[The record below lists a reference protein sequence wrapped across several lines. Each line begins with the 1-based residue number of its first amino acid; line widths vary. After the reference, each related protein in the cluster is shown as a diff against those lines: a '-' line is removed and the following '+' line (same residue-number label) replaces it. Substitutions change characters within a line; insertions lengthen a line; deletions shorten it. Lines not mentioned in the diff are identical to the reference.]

1 MSIYGF
7 KMNYLIRIII
17 LTLGGLISN
26 IAISETLAIDAQERG
41 INSTCTSYLGQIEES
56 YGLNGLN
63 ITFAHPSDPSL
74 LPSLH
79 ISTKNYNNGSSTFSA
94 TLSPDGDHCYISTVV
109 VTSVNNQSCEEIT
122 SLKKEEIP
130 SLNDTTY
137 ADNVFTILTPPDNN
151 YQLILTVTGEY
162 GCMMTE
168 TRMLWPGK

>member
-1 MSIYGF
+1 MH
-7 KMNYLIRIII
+7 YLIKLII
-17 LTLGGLISN
+17 LTLSSLITN
-26 IAISETLAIDAQERG
+26 IASSETLVIDAQERG
-41 INSTCTSYLGQIEES
+41 INSTCASYLGQIEES

-79 ISTKNYNNGSSTFSA
+79 ISTKQYNNGSSTFSA
-94 TLSPDGDHCYISTVV
+94 TLSPDGDYCYLSTVI
-109 VTSVNNQSCEEIT
+109 VTSVNNQNCEEIT
-122 SLKKEEIP
+122 SLKKEESP

-137 ADNVFTILTPPDNN
+137 ADGAFTILTPPDNK
-151 YQLILTVTGEY
+151 YQLILTTSGEN